1 MVQNTT
7 AETSKISIIIM
18 GFILDIM
25 ELKHG
30 YIVMIMIGMLNLYL
44 NSIKSFSFFL
54 MNLE

>member
-1 MVQNTT
+1 
-7 AETSKISIIIM
+7 M

-30 YIVMIMIGMLNLYL
+30 YIVMILIGMLNLYL